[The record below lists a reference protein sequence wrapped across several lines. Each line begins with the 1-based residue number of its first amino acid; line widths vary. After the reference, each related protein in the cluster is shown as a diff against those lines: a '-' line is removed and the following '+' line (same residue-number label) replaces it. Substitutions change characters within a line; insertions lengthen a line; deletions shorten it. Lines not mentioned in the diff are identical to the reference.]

1 MSFERMRP
9 TFYASHG
16 SRLDR
21 SHRTQSSPGRR
32 HGHSDSLHDAFWPRG
47 GINKPALLCTFL
59 ELLQEVP
66 HQEHRLKRTRDGQAQ
81 ESENGSC

>member
-1 MSFERMRP
+1 MQP
-9 TFYASHG
+9 AFYG
-16 SRLDR
+16 SRAFRLKR
-21 SHRTQSSPGRR
+21 CHRTPPSPGRR
-32 HGHSDSLHDAFWPRG
+32 QGHSGSLHDAFWSRG